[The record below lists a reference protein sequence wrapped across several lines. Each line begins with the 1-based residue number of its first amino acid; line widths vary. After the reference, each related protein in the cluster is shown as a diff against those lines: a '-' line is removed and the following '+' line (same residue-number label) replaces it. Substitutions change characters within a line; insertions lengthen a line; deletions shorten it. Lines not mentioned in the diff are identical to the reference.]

1 MKNLIPYSRQYIDAK
16 DIEAVTKVLK
26 SDFLTSGPQ
35 VNNFEKKINKFCK
48 NKYSVAVNSA
58 TSALHI
64 ACKALGL
71 KQNDHVWTSSISFV
85 ASANCALYC
94 GAKIDFIDIEK
105 DTFNISISK
114 LKKKLESAKK
124 KNQLPKIIIPVH
136 LGGLSCEMSEIYS
149 LSKKYKFKIIEDAS
163 HALGGKYKKFPVGS
177 CRFSDITVF
186 SFHPVKTIT
195 TGEGGAALT
204 NNLELFLKMKSFRE
218 HGIERNKAKFK
229 KKNNSLWYYEQQ
241 SLGFN
246 YRMSDIHAVLGI
258 SQLSKISKFIQKRN
272 SVSLRYEKELK
283 KLPIEFQKKNKD
295 SLSTKHLEIILVP
308 SKIHKKLFEFLRK
321 KKIFVNLH
329 YIPLYRHPYFKKKI
343 NHNSFKNSEMYYSR
357 AISIPCYFGISKKE
371 QDYVIKTIKVFFD
384 KNL

>member
-136 LGGLSCEMSEIYS
+136 LGGLSSEMSEIYS

-204 NNLELFLKMKSFRE
+204 NNLELFLKMKSF
-218 HGIERNKAKFK
+218 
-229 KKNNSLWYYEQQ
+229 Q
-241 SLGFN
+241 
-246 YRMSDIHAVLGI
+246 
-258 SQLSKISKFIQKRN
+258 
-272 SVSLRYEKELK
+272 
-283 KLPIEFQKKNKD
+283 
-295 SLSTKHLEIILVP
+295 
-308 SKIHKKLFEFLRK
+308 
-321 KKIFVNLH
+321 
-329 YIPLYRHPYFKKKI
+329 
-343 NHNSFKNSEMYYSR
+343 
-357 AISIPCYFGISKKE
+357 
-371 QDYVIKTIKVFFD
+371 
-384 KNL
+384 

>member
-16 DIEAVTKVLK
+16 DIKAVSKVLK

-35 VNNFEKKINKFCK
+35 VNNFEKKLNNFCK
-48 NKYSVAVNSA
+48 SKYSVAVNSA

-105 DTFNISISK
+105 DTFNISISR
-114 LKKKLESAKK
+114 LKNKLELAKK
-124 KNQLPKIIIPVH
+124 KNELPKIIIPVH
-136 LGGLSCEMSEIYS
+136 LGGLSSEMSEIYS

-163 HALGGKYKKFPVGS
+163 HALGGKYKKLPIGS
-177 CRFSDITVF
+177 CKFSDIAVF

-204 NNLELFLKMKSFRE
+204 NNLELFQKMKSLRE
-218 HGIERNKAKFK
+218 HGIERNRAKFR

-258 SQLSKISKFIQKRN
+258 SQLSKISRFIKKRN
-272 SVSLRYEKELK
+272 FVSLRYEKELK